1 MIQPVELRRFSG
13 AGGDGFSKR
22 GARKKRGG
30 GRVVREAVEQLPGRT
45 RDAGYGAGPS
55 SNAADK
61 PVDVARW
68 RKLQAHGGRVSDHV
82 ARTGQV
88 PGYERVHVCRR
99 TNYTISLFT
108 TLRDR
113 VHLPLG
119 PPPSPPSTGRPPL
132 NALFPPQATGTV
144 AFTEASGKLAALLLN
159 EAIALLPFTPTS
171 VVTPVRFSRILF
183 RV

>member
-13 AGGDGFSKR
+13 AGGFYKR
-22 GARKKRGG
+22 GARKERGG
-30 GRVVREAVEQLPGRT
+30 RRVVRQAVEQLPGCA

-55 SNAADK
+55 SNAAGR
-61 PVDVARW
+61 PVDVARG

-113 VHLPLG
+113 VHFPL
-119 PPPSPPSTGRPPL
+119 GRPPVPL
-132 NALFPPQATGTV
+132 SPSSKRP
-144 AFTEASGKLAALLLN
+144 
-159 EAIALLPFTPTS
+159 LLPAGDRHGGLHRGVRQARGAAAQRSDRAPS
-171 VVTPVRFSRILF
+171 VHAHLCRHAGSLLPHFI
-183 RV
+183 